1 MQVKFIDENKF
12 LKYNFKSKPYQHQYD
27 AFDKSKDKK
36 YYALFMEQ
44 GTGKSKVVI
53 DNIAYLYR
61 RGNINTA
68 IIAAPKGV
76 YRNWFASE
84 FKAHMPEDVVSFTD
98 ICIWNPTETKT
109 NIERLTEFLKPSH
122 KLKFF
127 IINIEALSTEKGKNY
142 LQRLLNL
149 TKSFFCIDESTNIKN
164 RTARRTKACMKLGKL
179 ATYRRILTGTPVTQ
193 GPLDLWSQMHFLDEF
208 ILQSS
213 FYAYRNTFCVIQR
226 RRTSSHSF
234 DEVVGYQRLD
244 ELQKILD
251 EHSFRVTKE
260 ECLDLPPKL
269 RQIRHIDMTPAQKR
283 MYVILKKRAILELER
298 EKLVTAPL
306 IITRILRLQ
315 QILCGFIKYDDK
327 TEENIEGEN
336 PRIQELLN
344 VIEETQG
351 NIIIWAT
358 YRNSIKL
365 IRDTL
370 AKKFG
375 TNKVA
380 AFFGDTKA
388 EDRQDIVEKFQSG
401 ELRFF
406 IGQPRTGGYGLTLTN
421 AKTVIYFNNTYDM
434 EVRLQSEDRAHR
446 IGQKDK
452 VLYIDFVC
460 PNTLDEKIMKTLNT
474 KKKLAD
480 QITGDNWKEL
490 FTEL

>member
-1 MQVKFIDENKF
+1 
-12 LKYNFKSKPYQHQYD
+12 
-27 AFDKSKDKK
+27 
-36 YYALFMEQ
+36 
-44 GTGKSKVVI
+44 
-53 DNIAYLYR
+53 
-61 RGNINTA
+61 
-68 IIAAPKGV
+68 
-76 YRNWFASE
+76 
-84 FKAHMPEDVVSFTD
+84 
-98 ICIWNPTETKT
+98 
-109 NIERLTEFLKPSH
+109 
-122 KLKFF
+122 
-127 IINIEALSTEKGKNY
+127 
-142 LQRLLNL
+142 
-149 TKSFFCIDESTNIKN
+149 
-164 RTARRTKACMKLGKL
+164 
-179 ATYRRILTGTPVTQ
+179 
-193 GPLDLWSQMHFLDEF
+193 
-208 ILQSS
+208 
-213 FYAYRNTFCVIQR
+213 
-226 RRTSSHSF
+226 
-234 DEVVGYQRLD
+234 
-244 ELQKILD
+244 
-251 EHSFRVTKE
+251 
-260 ECLDLPPKL
+260 
-269 RQIRHIDMTPAQKR
+269 MTPAQKR

-315 QILCGFIKYDDK
+315 QILCGFIKYDNK

-375 TNKVA
+375 VNKVA

-388 EDRQDIVEKFQSG
+388 EDRQGIVERFQSG
-401 ELRFF
+401 EIRFF
-406 IGQPRTGGYGLTLTN
+406 VGQPRTGGYGLTLTK

-474 KKKLAD
+474 KKKLAE
-480 QITGDNWKEL
+480 QITGDNWKQLFKEL
-490 FTEL
+490 

>member
-1 MQVKFIDENKF
+1 MQVKFIDEKKF
-12 LKYNFKSKPYQHQYD
+12 LKYNFKTKPYQHQYD
-27 AFDKSKDKK
+27 AFIKSKDKNS
-36 YYALFMEQ
+36 YALFMEQ
-44 GTGKSKVVI
+44 GTGKSKVII

-61 RGNINTA
+61 KGSIDTA

-76 YRNWFASE
+76 YRNWHASE
-84 FKAHMPEDVVSFTD
+84 FKTHMPEDVVSFTD
-98 ICIWNPTETKT
+98 LCIWNPVETKT
-109 NIERLTEFLKPSH
+109 NVDKLIEFLKPSV

-127 IINIEALSTEKGKNY
+127 IINIEALSTDKGKNY
-142 LQRLLNL
+142 LHRLLNSG
-149 TKSFFCIDESTNIKN
+149 KCFFCVDESTNIKN
-164 RTARRTKACMKLGKL
+164 RTARRTKACLKLGRL
-179 ATYRRILTGTPVTQ
+179 AKYRRILTGTPVTQ
-193 GPLDLWSQMHFLDEF
+193 GPLDLWSQINFLDEY
-208 ILQSS
+208 ILQNS

-226 RRTSSHSF
+226 RRLSSHSF

-251 EHSFRVTKE
+251 KHSFRVTKE
-260 ECLDLPPKL
+260 ECLDLPAKL
-269 RQIRHIDMTPAQKR
+269 RQIRHIDMTPAQRR
-283 MYVILKKRAILELER
+283 MYALLKKRAILELER

-315 QILCGFIKYDDK
+315 QILCGFVKTDDGII
-327 TEENIEGEN
+327 ENIQGEN
-336 PRIQELLN
+336 PRVNELMD

-351 NIIIWAT
+351 NIIILAT

-370 AKKFG
+370 AKKYG
-375 TNKVA
+375 ANKVA
-380 AFFGDTKA
+380 TYFGDTPS
-388 EDRQDIVEKFQSG
+388 EERQNIVEKFQKG
-401 ELRFF
+401 QIRFF

-460 PNTLDEKIMKTLNT
+460 PKTLDEKIIKTLNT

-490 FTEL
+490 FKEI

>member
-1 MQVKFIDENKF
+1 M
-12 LKYNFKSKPYQHQYD
+12 
-27 AFDKSKDKK
+27 
-36 YYALFMEQ
+36 
-44 GTGKSKVVI
+44 
-53 DNIAYLYR
+53 
-61 RGNINTA
+61 
-68 IIAAPKGV
+68 
-76 YRNWFASE
+76 
-84 FKAHMPEDVVSFTD
+84 
-98 ICIWNPTETKT
+98 CIWNPAETKT
-109 NIERLTEFLKPSH
+109 NVDRLIEFLKPSH

-142 LQRLLNL
+142 LQRLLNVS
-149 TKSFFCIDESTNIKN
+149 KSFFCIDESTNIKN

-226 RRTSSHSF
+226 RRTSTHSF
-234 DEVVGYQRLD
+234 DEIVGYQRLD
-244 ELQKILD
+244 ELQKILN

-315 QILCGFIKYDDK
+315 QILCGFIKYDNK

-370 AKKFG
+370 SKKFG
-375 TNKVA
+375 ASKVA

-388 EDRQDIVEKFQSG
+388 EDRQGIVERFQSG
-401 ELRFF
+401 EIRFF
-406 IGQPRTGGYGLTLTN
+406 VGQPRTGGYGLTLTK

-490 FTEL
+490 FKEL

>member
-1 MQVKFIDENKF
+1 
-12 LKYNFKSKPYQHQYD
+12 
-27 AFDKSKDKK
+27 
-36 YYALFMEQ
+36 
-44 GTGKSKVVI
+44 
-53 DNIAYLYR
+53 
-61 RGNINTA
+61 
-68 IIAAPKGV
+68 
-76 YRNWFASE
+76 
-84 FKAHMPEDVVSFTD
+84 
-98 ICIWNPTETKT
+98 
-109 NIERLTEFLKPSH
+109 
-122 KLKFF
+122 
-127 IINIEALSTEKGKNY
+127 
-142 LQRLLNL
+142 
-149 TKSFFCIDESTNIKN
+149 
-164 RTARRTKACMKLGKL
+164 
-179 ATYRRILTGTPVTQ
+179 
-193 GPLDLWSQMHFLDEF
+193 
-208 ILQSS
+208 
-213 FYAYRNTFCVIQR
+213 
-226 RRTSSHSF
+226 
-234 DEVVGYQRLD
+234 
-244 ELQKILD
+244 
-251 EHSFRVTKE
+251 
-260 ECLDLPPKL
+260 
-269 RQIRHIDMTPAQKR
+269 MTPAQKR

-315 QILCGFIKYDDK
+315 QILCGFIKYDNK

-336 PRIQELLN
+336 PRIQELLS

-375 TNKVA
+375 ASKVA

-388 EDRQDIVEKFQSG
+388 EDRQGIVERFQSG

-406 IGQPRTGGYGLTLTN
+406 VGQPRTGGYGLTLTN

-452 VLYIDFVC
+452 VLYIDFIC

-490 FTEL
+490 FKEL